1 MQRILPI
8 ASAAVM
14 GLALALPSAA
24 RAQDPVTITIWTV
37 DKTGQPTPDLAREFD
52 ESEPDINVVYR
63 EVPFA
68 DLMSEALRAFSIGK
82 APDIFAVDNPDTA
95 MLAANGALLDLTDMI
110 AKSDAI
116 KVENYFDGPMES
128 ATWDGH
134 IYGVPKATNTIALY
148 YNKDMF
154 KEAGIKEPPRTWDEL
169 IEDARKLNKPDKG
182 VYGVAFSAKASEE
195 GTFQFLPFVQ
205 MAGGS
210 YDHINSEGGVKA
222 LTFFKTLLDEGL
234 ASPDT
239 VSRTQWA
246 STATFNAGNAAMAIS
261 GPWELNRMADEADF
275 DWGVALLPV
284 PEEGAQRSSAMG
296 DYNWV
301 IFKTTKHPEAAFK
314 ALEFFANQDKDLFQ
328 RFGQLPARR
337 DIDIP
342 PTGND
347 KKDAALQ
354 VFLEQMKYAKP
365 RGPHPEWPKIS
376 KAIQTALQAALAGG
390 ATPQEA
396 LDQAAKTIDGIID

>member
-1 MQRILPI
+1 
-8 ASAAVM
+8 M